1 MKFKSLVAVVLT
13 MVMSVQFAL
22 AETPSAKTAPAPK
35 KYTELYYQRA
45 SLFDMLPVDSNSIV
59 MLGNSLTHGC
69 EWHELFG
76 MPNVLNRGING
87 DIVQGIRERVEPIV
101 KGHPKKIFLLTGVN
115 DVSHHLTADS
125 IVTALGSLISY
136 IREQTPETQLY
147 VESLLPINNSFK
159 RYKNI
164 FGKEQVIR
172 DINAKLEGVV
182 KSKGATWINVYP
194 AFCDEESNLR
204 SDLTNDGLHLLGPGY
219 MIWRDLLLP
228 YILE

>member
-1 MKFKSLVAVVLT
+1 MKIKSLIAVALT

-101 KGHPKKIFLLTGVN
+101 KGHPKKIFLLSGVN
-115 DVSHHLTADS
+115 DVSHNLTADS
-125 IVTALGSLISY
+125 IVEALGSLISY
-136 IREQTPETQLY
+136 IREQTPESKLY

-159 RYKNI
+159 RYKNV

-172 DINAKLEGVV
+172 DINAKLEAVV
-182 KSKGATWINVYP
+182 KSNGATWINVYP

>member
-1 MKFKSLVAVVLT
+1 MKINSLVAVALT
-13 MVMSVQFAL
+13 MVMSVQFAFG
-22 AETPSAKTAPAPK
+22 ETKAAKTAPTPK

-45 SLFDMLPVDSNSIV
+45 SLFDVLPVDSNSIV

-101 KGHPKKIFLLTGVN
+101 KGHPKKIFLLSGVN
-115 DVSHHLTADS
+115 DVSHNLTADS
-125 IVTALGSLISY
+125 IVEAFGSLISY
-136 IREQTPETQLY
+136 IREQTPETKLY

-172 DINAKLEGVV
+172 DINAKLEAVV
-182 KSKGATWINVYP
+182 KSNGATWINVYP

-228 YILE
+228 FVRE

>member
-13 MVMSVQFAL
+13 MSMSAQFAFG
-22 AETPSAKTAPAPK
+22 ETKDAKTAPAPK

-136 IREQTPETQLY
+136 IRDQTPETQLY

-228 YILE
+228 YVRE

>member
-13 MVMSVQFAL
+13 MSMSAQFAL

-87 DIVQGIRERVEPIV
+87 DIVQGIRERIQPIV

-136 IREQTPETQLY
+136 IREQTPETKLY

-228 YILE
+228 YVRE

>member
-1 MKFKSLVAVVLT
+1 
-13 MVMSVQFAL
+13 MVMSVQFAFG
-22 AETPSAKTAPAPK
+22 ETKAAKTAPTPK

-45 SLFDMLPVDSNSIV
+45 SLFDVLPVDSNSIV

-87 DIVQGIRERVEPIV
+87 DIVQGIRERIEPIV

-228 YILE
+228 YVRE

>member
-1 MKFKSLVAVVLT
+1 MKINSLVAVALT
-13 MVMSVQFAL
+13 MVMSVQFAFG
-22 AETPSAKTAPAPK
+22 ETKAAKTAPTPK

-87 DIVQGIRERVEPIV
+87 DIVQGIRERIQPIV

-228 YILE
+228 YVRE

>member
-101 KGHPKKIFLLTGVN
+101 KGHPKKIFLLSGVN

>member
-13 MVMSVQFAL
+13 MAMSAQFAFG
-22 AETPSAKTAPAPK
+22 ETKDAKTAPAPK

-228 YILE
+228 YVRE

>member
-1 MKFKSLVAVVLT
+1 MKINSLVAVALT
-13 MVMSVQFAL
+13 MVMSVQFAFG
-22 AETPSAKTAPAPK
+22 ETKAAKTAPAPK

-87 DIVQGIRERVEPIV
+87 DIVQGIRERIQPIV

-228 YILE
+228 YVRE

>member
-1 MKFKSLVAVVLT
+1 MKIKSLIAVALT

-101 KGHPKKIFLLTGVN
+101 KGHPKKIFLLSGVN
-115 DVSHHLTADS
+115 DVSHNLTADS
-125 IVTALGSLISY
+125 IVEALGSLISY
-136 IREQTPETQLY
+136 IREQTPETKLY

-159 RYKNI
+159 RYKNV

-172 DINAKLEGVV
+172 DINAKLEAVV
-182 KSKGATWINVYP
+182 KSNGATWINVYP

>member
-1 MKFKSLVAVVLT
+1 MKIKSLIAVALT
-13 MVMSVQFAL
+13 MVMSVQFAFG
-22 AETPSAKTAPAPK
+22 ETKDAKIAPAPK

-182 KSKGATWINVYP
+182 KSNGATWINVYP

>member
-1 MKFKSLVAVVLT
+1 MKIKSLIAVALT

>member
-1 MKFKSLVAVVLT
+1 

>member
-87 DIVQGIRERVEPIV
+87 DIVQGIRERIQPIV

-228 YILE
+228 YVRE

>member
-1 MKFKSLVAVVLT
+1 MKFKLLVAVVLT
-13 MVMSVQFAL
+13 MVMSVQFAFG
-22 AETPSAKTAPAPK
+22 ETKDAKTAPAPK

>member
-1 MKFKSLVAVVLT
+1 MKINSLVAVALT
-13 MVMSVQFAL
+13 MVMSVQFAFG
-22 AETPSAKTAPAPK
+22 ETKDAKTAPAPK

-45 SLFDMLPVDSNSIV
+45 TLFDVLPVDSNSIV

-76 MPNVLNRGING
+76 MSNVLNRGING

-101 KGHPKKIFLLTGVN
+101 KGHPKKIFLLSGVN
-115 DVSHHLTADS
+115 DVSHNLTADS
-125 IVTALGSLISY
+125 IVEAFGSLISY
-136 IREQTPETQLY
+136 IREQTPETKLY

-172 DINAKLEGVV
+172 DINAKLEAVV
-182 KSKGATWINVYP
+182 KSNGATWINVNP
-194 AFCDEESNLR
+194 AFCDEEGNLR

-219 MIWRDLLLP
+219 LMWRDLLLP

>member
-1 MKFKSLVAVVLT
+1 MKIKSLIAVALT

-45 SLFDMLPVDSNSIV
+45 SLFDVLPVDSNSIV

-87 DIVQGIRERVEPIV
+87 DIVQGIRERIEPIV
-101 KGHPKKIFLLTGVN
+101 KGHPKKIFLLSGVN
-115 DVSHHLTADS
+115 DVSHNLTADS
-125 IVTALGSLISY
+125 IVEAFGSLISY

>member
-13 MVMSVQFAL
+13 MVMSAQFAFG
-22 AETPSAKTAPAPK
+22 ETKDAKTAPAPK

-228 YILE
+228 YVRE

>member
-101 KGHPKKIFLLTGVN
+101 KGHPKKIFLLSGVN
-115 DVSHHLTADS
+115 DVSHNLTADS

>member
-1 MKFKSLVAVVLT
+1 MNQT
-13 MVMSVQFAL
+13 AL

-87 DIVQGIRERVEPIV
+87 DIVEGIRERVEPIL
-101 KGHPKKIFLLTGVN
+101 KGHPKKIFLLSGVN

>member
-87 DIVQGIRERVEPIV
+87 DIVQGIRERIQPIV

-115 DVSHHLTADS
+115 DVSHNLTADS
-125 IVTALGSLISY
+125 IVEALGSLISY
-136 IREQTPETQLY
+136 IREQTPETKLY

-164 FGKEQVIR
+164 FGKEQVIC
-172 DINAKLEGVV
+172 DINAKLESVV

>member
-1 MKFKSLVAVVLT
+1 MKIKSLIAVALT
-13 MVMSVQFAL
+13 MVMSVQFAFG
-22 AETPSAKTAPAPK
+22 ETKDAKTAPAPK

-101 KGHPKKIFLLTGVN
+101 KGHPKKIFLLSGVN
-115 DVSHHLTADS
+115 DVSHNLTADS
-125 IVTALGSLISY
+125 IVEALGSLISY
-136 IREQTPETQLY
+136 IREQTPETKLY